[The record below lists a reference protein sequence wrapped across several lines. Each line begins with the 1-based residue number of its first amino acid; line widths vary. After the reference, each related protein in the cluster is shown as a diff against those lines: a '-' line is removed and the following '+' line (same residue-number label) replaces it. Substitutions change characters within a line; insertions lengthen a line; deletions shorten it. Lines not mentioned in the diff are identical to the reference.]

1 LQQDPLAVFLQNIVT
16 HRRHAEFHFQT
27 LKSRLPFHLK
37 FYSLLQKSP
46 VFISVLIIANFFWNI
61 FKRIVPDEYYLFS
74 SNGNAFAA
82 VWSLLWQ
89 QTT

>member
-1 LQQDPLAVFLQNIVT
+1 
-16 HRRHAEFHFQT
+16 
-27 LKSRLPFHLK
+27 LPIYVEYF
-37 FYSLLQKSP
+37 
-46 VFISVLIIANFFWNI
+46 

-74 SNGNAFAA
+74 SNGYALAA